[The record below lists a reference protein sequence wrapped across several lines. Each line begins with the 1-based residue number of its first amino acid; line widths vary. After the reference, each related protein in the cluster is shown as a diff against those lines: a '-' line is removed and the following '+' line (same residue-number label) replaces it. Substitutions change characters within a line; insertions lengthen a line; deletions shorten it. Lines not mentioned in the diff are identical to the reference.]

1 MGIKSTP
8 IKLEFAKIPSMGSGY
23 RRALFPKKRGLH
35 IKETLPA
42 FVATVQGVKIDPQK
56 LAAYREVCG
65 FHPDAGVPITYP
77 QVLAG
82 PLHIQL
88 FKHPKFPI
96 PALGIVHM
104 RNVIVQHEPISP
116 EASIDFE
123 VRIEGNR
130 WAKKGVEF
138 DVITDAFV
146 DRKRC
151 GINHDHLFAQ
161 RVLKGR
167 KLSIPR
173 TICPSQRV
181 LKRGKSA
188 GSRQGIRQGIWRYN
202 LIHLYPWTAK
212 LFGFKRQIV
221 HGMWSLAR
229 CAAAM
234 TEPQLPSKL
243 SVSFRR
249 PIMLPATVRYGD
261 QKLEDGAAFAIM
273 KKDEDKPYLTGCWT
287 KA

>member
-1 MGIKSTP
+1 MSTP

-88 FKHPKFPI
+88 FTHPKFPI

-123 VRIEGNR
+123 VKIEGNR

-146 DRKRC
+146 DRKKVWESTMTIFSR
-151 GINHDHLFAQ
+151 Q
-161 RVLKGR
+161 RVPEGSETKYPKDDLPKPESFETWKVPPDQGR
-167 KLSIPR
+167 AYAKVS
-173 TICPSQRV
+173 
-181 LKRGKSA
+181 GD
-188 GSRQGIRQGIWRYN
+188 YN

-273 KKDEDKPYLTGCWT
+273 KRDEDKPYLTGSWT